1 MIIVNMISVYVS
13 CICGMNVW
21 CVWKHLMPV
30 KKKNLMPSGD
40 TSYGPN
46 SDKWHGAASM

>member
-1 MIIVNMISVYVS
+1 MFLVYAVWMYDVYENIS
-13 CICGMNVW
+13 C
-21 CVWKHLMPV
+21 LL